1 MYGARRMGMRPPGTP
16 QYSGAPYGVNISRD
30 EKVQTGSVI
39 ATLIL
44 LGILYHHRDELKQS
58 MAV

>member
-1 MYGARRMGMRPPGTP
+1 MYGAQRWGMRHANPHCYNG
-16 QYSGAPYGVNISRD
+16 SYGVNMNTNQ
-30 EKVQTGSVI
+30 KVQTGSVI

-58 MAV
+58 IAV